1 MTDLIRYSLIKT
13 KMPREFLLLK
23 GTGCRYKKCAF
34 CDYYLDAST
43 NPFEKNKEVLNKVT
57 GETGVL
63 DIINSGSAMELD
75 SQTLNLIYEKAKE
88 LKIHTI
94 WFEAH
99 WMYRNQLNDF
109 KNKFPGIKIKFRIGI
124 ETFNPLLRT
133 AWHKGI
139 PASTSPQEIAKYF
152 QGGCLLVGVKG
163 QTKETIQSDIQ
174 TALSIFEYFSVNVF
188 IKNSTDIEPDPLLI
202 TWFKKEMVP
211 LIEENPKIEIL
222 LNNTDLGV
230 G

>member
-1 MTDLIRYSLIKT
+1 MQDLIRYSLIKT

-23 GTGCRYKKCAF
+23 GTGCKYRKCAF
-34 CDYYLDAST
+34 CDYYLDASK
-43 NPFEKNKEVLNKVT
+43 NPFEENKKVLNKIT

-75 SQTLNLIYEKAKE
+75 MQTLCLIYEKAKE
-88 LKIHTI
+88 LNIHTI

-99 WMYRNQLNDF
+99 WMYRNQLHDF
-109 KNKFPGIKIKFRIGI
+109 KNKFPGINIKFRIGI
-124 ETFNPLLRT
+124 ETFDTSLRKT
-133 AWHKGI
+133 WCKGI
-139 PASTSPQEIAKYF
+139 PANVSPQEIAKYF

-163 QTKETIQSDIQ
+163 QTKEIIQSDIK
-174 TALSIFEYFSVNVF
+174 TALSIFEYFSINVF
-188 IKNSTDIEPDPLLI
+188 NENSTNIKPDPLLI
-202 TWFKKEMVP
+202 DWFKKEIVP
-211 LIEENPKIEIL
+211 SIQENSKIEIL